1 MALNYKLMGER
12 LKKARIQKG
21 FTQEQLAEK
30 LKVSIAYISRIET
43 GKTHVNLKRLN
54 ELCSVLDTSESYILN
69 GASDNSTTYMS
80 SEFNSILEDCSS
92 RDKEILY
99 KIATIISEKNNED
112 KEAKLENEEDE
123 N

>member
-12 LKKARIQKG
+12 LKKARIEKK

-69 GASDNSTTYMS
+69 GASDNSTSYMS
-80 SEFNSILEDCSS
+80 SEFSSILEDCSS
-92 RDKEILY
+92 RDKELIY
-99 KIATIISEKNNED
+99 KIATIISEKKNED
-112 KEAKLENEEDE
+112 AEIEEENDIDED
-123 N
+123 